1 MTVFK
6 SLKGTER
13 TLTVMAEED
22 NRLLYSWKFTGTG
35 IADPDIAM
43 DFTIAQEKENK
54 KAGSLMAKGS
64 ENLYL
69 EFAHEGEL
77 PGLAEIEI
85 YAGSSFKDG
94 QNLYLYY
101 YNTEKNAM
109 EPVQKNIK
117 VVNGYVTVQI
127 KHCSTYVLTT
137 KQIRKSEQFPAVI
150 VDKTDNTKK
159 TPAKPAAKTAAKTA
173 KTGDSSPVEAMILL
187 AGLSAAVMIISRR
200 SRKKNI

>member
-1 MTVFK
+1 
-6 SLKGTER
+6 
-13 TLTVMAEED
+13 
-22 NRLLYSWKFTGTG
+22 
-35 IADPDIAM
+35 
-43 DFTIAQEKENK
+43 
-54 KAGSLMAKGS
+54 MAKGS

-159 TPAKPAAKTAAKTA
+159 TAAKTA